1 MTLFEFWPPGRSDLY
16 KRPLL
21 SSFLLLSSALL
32 VYKGLNCCESVY
44 SPSMAEA
51 SVSGA
56 YIVAGIWVTRLHVT
70 VPFYLKIH
78 LVESVSDSL
87 TFEAKCV

>member
-1 MTLFEFWPPGRSDLY
+1 MTLFEFWPSGRSDLY
-16 KRPLL
+16 KGPLL

-44 SPSMAEA
+44 SPSMTEA
-51 SVSGA
+51 SVAGA
-56 YIVAGIWVTRLHVT
+56 YIVAGTWVTDLRVT

-87 TFEAKCV
+87 TSEAKCV